1 MSNNDYQSGGGGGY
15 RDNEMKVLSLRD
27 NDLVFSKNRDGILSC
42 GYKVSNA
49 LLNATL
55 SFPMVGG
62 GGGGSDGDV
71 KKTHGKNKSSDIDL
85 KTAKLMEDLVVPSS
99 LYYGRPATKDK
110 VFKYKKGKVD
120 KGKKK
125 NTSGSSKSNDASDSE
140 SDDNVIEES
149 LYDKLLSLVS
159 QDKKVKYDKKTRKGG
174 VKNVKKTVSPKNNI
188 AGEAREAREAGDSG
202 ENAKIK
208 IKTKKTRKVRFNM

>member
-1 MSNNDYQSGGGGGY
+1 MSNNNYQAGGGNSY
-15 RDNEMKVLSLRD
+15 NEMKVLALRD

-62 GGGGSDGDV
+62 GGSDGGV
-71 KKTHGKNKSSDIDL
+71 KKMHGRSKSNDNDL

-125 NTSGSSKSNDASDSE
+125 NTSGSNKSDDDSD

-159 QDKKVKYDKKTRKGG
+159 QDKKVKYDKKTRRVVEQEKDT
-174 VKNVKKTVSPKNNI
+174 KTKT
-188 AGEAREAREAGDSG
+188 
-202 ENAKIK
+202 KIK
-208 IKTKKTRKVRFNM
+208 NKKTKKVKFNI

>member
-1 MSNNDYQSGGGGGY
+1 MSNNNYQAGGGN

-55 SFPMVGG
+55 SVPMVGG
-62 GGGGSDGDV
+62 GGGGGDDGV
-71 KKTHGKNKSSDIDL
+71 KKMNGRSKSNDNDL

-125 NTSGSSKSNDASDSE
+125 NTSGSSKSDDDSD

-159 QDKKVKYDKKTRKGG
+159 QDKKVKYDKKTRRVVEEEKDS
-174 VKNVKKTVSPKNNI
+174 KTKTKT
-188 AGEAREAREAGDSG
+188 
-202 ENAKIK
+202 KIK
-208 IKTKKTRKVRFNM
+208 NKKTRKVKFNI